1 MEFGSLALIDMGQD
15 EDKNGKIFVYQ
26 VYETDIIVVDILNQ
40 KFQLSVSDF
49 HQQVKNPINGIL
61 SVYFLKKLGVAW
73 SACTIEGLFIL
84 LIIPLYLI

>member
-1 MEFGSLALIDMGQD
+1 MNRRKMMGFGSLALIDMGQD

-49 HQQVKNPINGIL
+49 HQQVKKSN
-61 SVYFLKKLGVAW
+61 K
-73 SACTIEGLFIL
+73 
-84 LIIPLYLI
+84 

>member
-1 MEFGSLALIDMGQD
+1 MMGFGSLALIDMGQD

-49 HQQVKNPINGIL
+49 HQQI
-61 SVYFLKKLGVAW
+61 KK
-73 SACTIEGLFIL
+73 SNK
-84 LIIPLYLI
+84 